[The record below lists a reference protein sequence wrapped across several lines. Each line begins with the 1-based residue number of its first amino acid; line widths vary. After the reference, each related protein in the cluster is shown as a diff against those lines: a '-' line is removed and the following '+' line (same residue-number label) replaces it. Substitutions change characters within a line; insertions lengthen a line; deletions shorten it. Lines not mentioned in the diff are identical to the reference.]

1 MRFKRP
7 AVKIKSNANAP
18 PAHSQIVSAEDM
30 ASSNPNE
37 TVSPSI
43 TKTVAPNIRKVTP
56 YRSRLSNAVA
66 APAVTTE
73 PVTSTPIE
81 TFGWLA
87 AIVLHSAT
95 VPSMLAVMAGLT
107 DRLPGVD
114 LVLLVWTGLTL
125 LFVKATIQ
133 KDMLNIVTIG
143 FGFIIQ
149 ATLMALIFFK

>member
-1 MRFKRP
+1 MIDINQ
-7 AVKIKSNANAP
+7 VKTFVQTKISV
-18 PAHSQIVSAEDM
+18 ISA
-30 ASSNPNE
+30 
-37 TVSPSI
+37 
-43 TKTVAPNIRKVTP
+43 
-56 YRSRLSNAVA
+56 
-66 APAVTTE
+66 
-73 PVTSTPIE
+73 E

-87 AIVLHSAT
+87 AIVLHAAT

-143 FGFIIQ
+143 MGFTIQ
-149 ATLMALIFFK
+149 AVIMAMILFK